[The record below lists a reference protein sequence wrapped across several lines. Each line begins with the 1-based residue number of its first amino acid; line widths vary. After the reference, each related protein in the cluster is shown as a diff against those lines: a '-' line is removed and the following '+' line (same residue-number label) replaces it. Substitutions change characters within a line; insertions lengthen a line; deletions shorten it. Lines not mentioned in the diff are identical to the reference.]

1 MSARRDGAAL
11 RRELGRQQRE
21 GDRGLLDGAQ
31 VRSDG
36 REGGSHG
43 GSPLWAEEDALG
55 NVTWRRG
62 LVVVTIA
69 GVRERIVHGIKI
81 IGDARAGHPGHGDDV
96 DCD

>member
-1 MSARRDGAAL
+1 MDTVRDRAL
-11 RRELGRQQRE
+11 LLRALGRKQRE

-43 GSPLWAEEDALG
+43 GSLLWAEEHALG
-55 NVTWRRG
+55 NVPWQRH
-62 LVVVTIA
+62 VVVTIA
-69 GVRERIVHGIKI
+69 GVREGIILGVKI
-81 IGDARAGHPGHGDDV
+81 TKDARAGHPGHGVDE